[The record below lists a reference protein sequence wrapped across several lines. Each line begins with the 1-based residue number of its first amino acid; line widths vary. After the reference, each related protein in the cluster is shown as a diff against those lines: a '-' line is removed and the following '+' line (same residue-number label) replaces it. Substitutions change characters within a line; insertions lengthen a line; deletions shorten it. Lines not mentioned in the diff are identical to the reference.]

1 MSIFSPLCDDIV
13 DFGTHNSNARK
24 NTTYNPSGKVVKI
37 TPHHMGMAPMTAVAC
52 ATAHKKGNVC
62 SANYYI
68 GNDGKI
74 CGGVSED
81 RRAWTSDSRLND
93 FVAITIEV
101 SNSKSGQPWP
111 VSDAAFASLV
121 RLCVDICRRNG
132 INRLNYTGDA
142 DGNLTRHNMFAAT
155 MCPGPYLQERFPK
168 LAELVNAQLSPQ
180 PQPTPQPAD
189 NERKIWDF
197 LLKKIGNEYGVAGM
211 MGNLY
216 GESHLHPDNL
226 QDSFENRLHMTD
238 KEYCA
243 AVDNGTYSK
252 DKFVHDGAGIGI
264 AQWTFWQRKE
274 NLYNYKENRSIADLD
289 MQLDFIW
296 WELSTGYTTTLKA
309 LQTATS
315 IYNASTAVLTQY
327 EKPSNQSEAV
337 RLPRAKYGQGYYDK
351 YATGGG
357 GDVPTCPYIV
367 RITATVLNVRSGPG
381 TQYPIVR
388 TVVKGEA
395 FTIVE
400 QRDNW
405 GRLKSGVGWI
415 CLDYTE
421 PVKR

>member
-1 MSIFSPLCDDIV
+1 MSIFSSLCDDIV
-13 DFGTHNSNARK
+13 DFGTHNSNARQ

-37 TPHHMGMAPMTAVAC
+37 TPHHMAM
-52 ATAHKKGNVC
+52 VC
-62 SANYYI
+62 SAKRCAQAHKRGNAASATYYI

-81 RRAWTSDSRLND
+81 RRPWTSSSREND
-93 FVAITIEV
+93 FLAVTIEV
-101 SNSKSGQPWP
+101 SNSAATPQWP

-132 INRLNYTGDA
+132 IDRLNYTGDA
-142 DGNLTRHNMFAAT
+142 DGNLTRHNMFANT
-155 MCPGPYLQERFPK
+155 QCPGPYLQERFPE

-197 LLKKIGNEYGVAGM
+197 LLSKIGNEYGVAGL
-211 MGNLY
+211 MGNLR
-216 GESHLHPDNL
+216 GESRLQPNNL
-226 QDSFENRLHMTD
+226 QDSFQPRLGMTD
-238 KEYCA
+238 EQYTA
-243 AVDNGTYSK
+243 AVDSGSYSK
-252 DKFVHDGAGIGI
+252 DQFVHDGAGYGL

-274 NLYNYKENRSIADLD
+274 NLYNFKGSKSIGNLD

-296 WELSTGYTTTLKA
+296 WELSTGYKTTLKA
-309 LQTATS
+309 LKTATS
-315 IYNASTAVLTQY
+315 VYNATVVVLTQY
-327 EKPSNQSEAV
+327 EKPANQSEAV
-337 RLPRAKYGQGYYDK
+337 RLKRAEYGQEYYDK

-357 GDVPTCPYIV
+357 GDVPQCPYIV
-367 RITATVLNVRSGPG
+367 RITATVLNVRTGPG
-381 TQYPIVR
+381 TQYPIAR

-400 QRDNW
+400 QSDNW
-405 GRLKSGVGWI
+405 GRLKSGAGWI